1 MDIWC
6 VWKLGK
12 MDSLSKARTSR
23 RPPALSQ
30 PALSF
35 FSGDEGGPYSVSLR
49 MGFPSDSVQFLAGT
63 AMRTLRIRPLSVVS
77 NLRYVIYECFI
88 FFSRA
93 PQNPKF
99 DLFSVK
105 FFKPEASVHLGM
117 FQKMMAK
124 HFSWAGIVLKL
135 LA

>member
-1 MDIWC
+1 MSI
-6 VWKLGK
+6 
-12 MDSLSKARTSR
+12 
-23 RPPALSQ
+23 
-30 PALSF
+30 
-35 FSGDEGGPYSVSLR
+35 R
-49 MGFPSDSVQFLAGT
+49 MGFPSDSVRFLAGT
-63 AMRTLRIRPLSVVS
+63 AMRTLRIRPLSLVS

-117 FQKMMAK
+117 FQKMTAK

-135 LA
+135 LALFMNAVITGAKFTGLKQWNALIVSRYG